1 MLYRD
6 FGDEQMGL
14 TSFINPSESSPS
26 DASEGAAVSYLPPK
40 GLGNVHTAF
49 QGAVWLSYMQLGS
62 RMGWSAPAYV
72 RAIIIHKPTILN
84 SSKPAEVRVA
94 GWCLSERARST
105 PDLTEKTP
113 ESHSRLPMLNRN
125 LPLIST
131 SRTLSYSQTF
141 IWIIWDSYFETLSEK
156 GVRRC

>member
-1 MLYRD
+1 MHRKEQLCHTFRRKVWEMSIPLSRVQ
-6 FGDEQMGL
+6 FG
-14 TSFINPSESSPS
+14 SHICSSVPGW
-26 DASEGAAVSYLPPK
+26 A
-40 GLGNVHTAF
+40 
-49 QGAVWLSYMQLGS
+49 
-62 RMGWSAPAYV
+62 WSATAYV

-141 IWIIWDSYFETLSEK
+141 LCIILDSYAETQS
-156 GVRRC
+156 VSS

>member
-1 MLYRD
+1 MHRKVQLCHTFRRKVWEMSILLSRVH
-6 FGDEQMGL
+6 FG
-14 TSFINPSESSPS
+14 SHIYSSVP
-26 DASEGAAVSYLPPK
+26 GW
-40 GLGNVHTAF
+40 
-49 QGAVWLSYMQLGS
+49 VWG
-62 RMGWSAPAYV
+62 APAFV

-84 SSKPAEVRVA
+84 SSKPAEFIVA

-141 IWIIWDSYFETLSEK
+141 LCIILDSYAETQSVSSWSSS
-156 GVRRC
+156 GRRI